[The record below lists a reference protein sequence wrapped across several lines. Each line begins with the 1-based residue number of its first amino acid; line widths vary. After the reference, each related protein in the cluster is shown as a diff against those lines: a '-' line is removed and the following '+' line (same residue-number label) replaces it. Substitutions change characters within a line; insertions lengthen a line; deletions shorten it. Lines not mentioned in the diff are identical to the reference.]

1 MEAFLLRHFCFFM
14 LAFVKILVMASA
26 IAIYNLSF
34 TFEDG
39 LPLFRNLSLTIK
51 KGEWLSVV
59 GRNGSGKTTLM
70 RLILGLETA
79 QAGTIEINGRLGAV
93 FQNPDDQF
101 IGATVEDELAFGL
114 ENQELNP
121 DLMPEKIKR
130 VLNEVGM
137 PGYDKSL
144 PDQLSGGQKQR
155 IAIGSALIIN
165 ADILIFDEA
174 TSMLDP
180 VGRKSILHLLSD
192 LHRQNPNLTIINITH
207 DADEIVSGKRILV
220 LEDGKIIA
228 DRPTAALMTDRPF
241 LREHHLAETFA
252 SKLAGQLN
260 MKRPSQSQIPKNV
273 ISNEQLISWLLN
285 FNK

>member
-1 MEAFLLRHFCFFM
+1 
-14 LAFVKILVMASA
+14 MASA
-26 IAIYNLSF
+26 IAINDLSF

-39 LPLFRNLSLTIK
+39 LPLFHNLVLTVE
-51 KGEWLSVV
+51 KGEWLSIV

-79 QAGTIEINGRLGAV
+79 SAGTVEINGRLGAV
-93 FQNPDDQF
+93 FQNPEDQF

-114 ENQELNP
+114 ENQELSP
-121 DLMPEKIKR
+121 DLMPEKIDR

-137 PGYDKSL
+137 SGYGKSL

-155 IAIGSALIIN
+155 IAIGSALIID

-192 LHRQNPNLTIINITH
+192 LHRHDPNLTIINITH
-207 DADEIVSGKRILV
+207 DADEIISSQRILV

-228 DRPTAALMTDRPF
+228 DRPTIELMTDRPF
-241 LREHHLAETFA
+241 LKEHHLAETFA
-252 SKLAGQLN
+252 SKLADRLN
-260 MKRPSQSQIPKNV
+260 KNRPSQTQIPRNV
-273 ISNEQLISWLLN
+273 ISNDQLISWLLN